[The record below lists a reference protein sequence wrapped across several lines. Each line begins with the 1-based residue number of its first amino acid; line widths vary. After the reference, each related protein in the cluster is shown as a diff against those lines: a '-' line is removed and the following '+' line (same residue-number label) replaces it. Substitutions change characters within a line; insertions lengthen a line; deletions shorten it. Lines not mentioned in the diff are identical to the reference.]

1 MSMGKAGLGWLTAL
15 IFPVAVFAAPAN
27 RPMDAAPAQWDG
39 ATLEIPTD
47 CYVLSDWGD
56 ANPAMLSE
64 IGKLNGFYRHT
75 QLQGHLMQDGLNL
88 YKVPDFWCAGS
99 DFPYRKKGGEREVFF
114 VDEISITRFL
124 GGYPQHWKHNGR
136 QLPENDL
143 AYLDARGNVRYRL
156 EKVLERIN
164 PYLDNG
170 YRRFIIGIE
179 NIPWALSRDPSKVG
193 PYGATEP
200 PRDWDEW
207 RAFVKAVCEELK
219 RVCPAETQLKFKI
232 GNEYN
237 QKKSFTGSH
246 EDYLKLYDYSAA
258 AIRSVF
264 PLAEIMPGE
273 IGGGSSGP
281 DNAVDYPSLYDHFV
295 SGTNYAGLPESSPV
309 SVLARS
315 SHSFPFKKD
324 LSPSERVAFSIA
336 SFKKVLTG
344 KPQAFVDRLS
354 LEYHQF
360 GVLGTRLS
368 ESAYPVDARTA
379 SWQFQVLFRSKASG
393 YMDKCWSWDKAERV
407 QQTQTNDTHILNG
420 LGWLYMI
427 LDNLQGDQ
435 TYLLGAFQPRGAD
448 CDVTAAAFVNERRV
462 TLILSSWTRDPDA
475 TNGIPVR
482 VNIPRAILPF
492 ELNLSQSRM
501 VSFTDAENVYSAIR
515 CDLEAAGNLLPLY
528 ADHPGAL
535 GTIKNMAADYPV
547 ARKMVFGVLEKYQRI
562 QQSSLTLKPLPAGKA
577 VLSSVPRV
585 PQFAVSAGLL
595 PNEVLVLVF
604 EGKHF

>member
-1 MSMGKAGLGWLTAL
+1 MGKAGLVWPAIM
-15 IFPVAVFAAPAN
+15 IFSAAVFADPAN
-27 RPMDAAPAQWDG
+27 GPMDEAPAQWDG
-39 ATLEIPTD
+39 PALDMPAD
-47 CYVLSDWGD
+47 CDVLRDWGE
-56 ANPAMLSE
+56 ASPAVLTDM
-64 IGKLNGFYRHT
+64 GKLNGFYRYT
-75 QLQGHLMQDGLNL
+75 QLQGHLVQDGLNL
-88 YKVPDFWCAGS
+88 YKVPDFWCVGS

-156 EKVLERIN
+156 EKVLERIK

-193 PYGATEP
+193 PYGSTEP
-200 PRDWDEW
+200 PRDWVEW

-219 RVCPAETQLKFKI
+219 RVCPVETKLRFKI

-246 EDYLKLYDYSAA
+246 EDYLRLYDYSAA
-258 AIRSVF
+258 AIRAVF
-264 PLAEIMPGE
+264 PEEEIMPGE
-273 IGGGSSGP
+273 MGGGASGP
-281 DNAVDYPSLYDHFV
+281 DNAVDYPRLYDHFV
-295 SGTNYAGLPESSPV
+295 SGTNYAGLPEPSPV

-315 SHSFPFKKD
+315 SHSFPAKKD
-324 LSPSERVAFSIA
+324 LSPKERVRVSVD
-336 SFKKVLTG
+336 SLKEVLAG
-344 KPQAFVDRLS
+344 KPKTFVNGLS

-360 GVLGTRLS
+360 GVLGTRFS
-368 ESAYPVDARTA
+368 ESAHPVDARTA

-420 LGWLYMI
+420 IGWLYMI

-435 TYLLGAFQPRGAD
+435 TYLLGAFKPRGAD
-448 CDVTAAAFVNERRV
+448 CDVTAAAFVNDRRV
-462 TLILSSWTRDPDA
+462 TLILGSWTRDPDA
-475 TNGIPVR
+475 TNGIPVH
-482 VNIPRAILPF
+482 VKIPRSILPF
-492 ELNLSQSRM
+492 EISLRQAKA
-501 VSFTDAENVYSAIR
+501 VSSTDAENVYREIR
-515 CDLEAAGNLLPLY
+515 RDLAAEGNLQPVFV
-528 ADHPGAL
+528 AHPKAL
-535 GTIKNMAADYPV
+535 ATVKDMAADYPA
-547 ARKMVFGVLEKYQRI
+547 ARVMIFRNLERYQLI
-562 QQSSLTLKPLPAGKA
+562 QQNSLRLKTLPEGKATLKT
-577 VLSSVPRV
+577 V
-585 PQFAVSAGLL
+585 PQVSPVEIGANLM
-595 PNEVLVLVF
+595 PDEVIVLVF